1 MTEPRSKLIDR
12 KSFLALLAGATGFG
26 AAAWSLSRGS
36 VPVARPAGPEGA
48 LSGLPALTTTT
59 VESALRTPIVA
70 DDVSPPIGGS
80 FSETV
85 EALCRNAWG
94 ARPIDGQLTTH
105 VPVRMTVHHTAS
117 VLSSDAAAPGYVR
130 DHQAFHQF
138 EKGWPDIAYHF
149 VIDSAGV
156 VYEGRPV
163 GAVGDTGTDYDP
175 TGHFLVACEG
185 DFSRHDVPDAQRVSL
200 IDLMAWAATTYDI
213 DPATLTGH
221 RDWVPTACP
230 GTAMYQ
236 LVAEGS
242 LEAEIRER
250 LRDGGVGIDV
260 KCGPAAEARV
270 AAIEAGAAPPLI
282 DRSGTTARVE

>member
-1 MTEPRSKLIDR
+1 MTEPRPKLIDR
-12 KSFLALLAGATGFG
+12 RAFLAVLAGATGFG

-36 VPVARPAGPEGA
+36 VPVVGLAGSDA
-48 LSGLPALTTTT
+48 TLSGLPALTTTT
-59 VESALRTPIVA
+59 VESVRRTPIFVEDGA
-70 DDVSPPIGGS
+70 TAVSGS
-80 FSETV
+80 FSETI
-85 EALCRNAWG
+85 EALCRDAWG
-94 ARPIDGQLTTH
+94 ARPIDGELTTH

-130 DHQAFHQF
+130 DHQAFHQL

-185 DFSRHDVPDAQRVSL
+185 NFSRHDVPDAQRAAL
-200 IDLMAWAATTYDI
+200 IDLMAWAATTYEI

-230 GTAMYQ
+230 GTAMYE
-236 LVAEGS
+236 LVADGS
-242 LEAEIRER
+242 LEASIRDR
-250 LRDGGVGIDV
+250 VRGGGVGIDV
-260 KCGPAAEARV
+260 KCGPSASAFV
-270 AAIEAGAAPPLI
+270 AAIEAGAEPPVI
-282 DRSGTTARVE
+282 DRSATATRIE